1 VNSLLAEF
9 KLHTNKNCLLP
20 KCCTLVLRF
29 THEGIDYNQVET
41 GYAQQ
46 EEGHI
51 KPRTSYVKTNK
62 AAAQAKIGYA
72 HKNQGYTAEVSTS
85 RPSLY

>member
-1 VNSLLAEF
+1 M
-9 KLHTNKNCLLP
+9 
-20 KCCTLVLRF
+20 
-29 THEGIDYNQVET
+29 DYNQVET

-85 RPSLY
+85 RPSLYQLRKRWGPSDTLLEAP